1 MFEFLVNIL
10 YSQPMSTDTSS
21 NSANTNE
28 ITELPDGP
36 ADEHGLTTRQL
47 KILQAIKSALI
58 DNGYPP
64 SMREIGAA
72 AGLASPASVQY
83 QLQALEKKGFIRRDP
98 TRGRAIEVLLPGE
111 SSEFESAHADKTRQ
125 IPLLG
130 RIAAGGPILAE
141 QNVEETFP
149 LPESIVGQ
157 GDLFMLK
164 VVGDSM
170 IDVAICDGDY
180 VVIRSQKD
188 CEKGEIVAAMIDGE
202 ATVKTFSKKDG
213 HIWLLPA
220 NDNFA
225 PIDGDNCEIL
235 GKVTAVLRSV
245 R

>member
-1 MFEFLVNIL
+1 MNFPYPHI
-10 YSQPMSTDTSS
+10 MSNDIAPATDLP
-21 NSANTNE
+21 

-47 KILQAIKSALI
+47 KILTAIKAAMI
-58 DNGYPP
+58 ANGYPP

-98 TRGRAIEVLLPGE
+98 SRGRAMEVLLPGE
-111 SSEFESAHADKTRQ
+111 TSELEIAAANTDGVRNV
-125 IPLLG
+125 PLVG
-130 RIAAGGPILAE
+130 RIAAGTPVLAQQDIE
-141 QNVEETFP
+141 NTFP

-170 IDVAICDGDY
+170 IDAAICDGDY
-180 VVIRSQKD
+180 VVIRSQKG

-202 ATVKTFSKKDG
+202 ATVKTFTRKDG
-213 HIWLLPA
+213 HVWLLPA
-220 NDNFA
+220 NDSYA

-235 GKVTAVLRSV
+235 GKVTAVIRSV
-245 R
+245 G